1 MIKPEF
7 SLLQMQLKGMLCEP
21 VELGKPSFGKTP
33 KRLNAVDMRNA
44 PGEFIIAMIDAVMF
58 IKANIDQAIVATPA
72 MCMNH
77 TGDIYFASDAFGAK
91 VRLDGLKLAR

>member
-1 MIKPEF
+1 
-7 SLLQMQLKGMLCEP
+7 MQLKGTLCDP
-21 VELGKPSFGKTP
+21 VELGKPSSGKTP
-33 KRLNAVDMRNA
+33 KRLNAVDMSNA
-44 PGEFIIAMIDAVMF
+44 PSEFIIAMIDAVMF